1 MTTVSAISVF
11 NGVIASNGKMPD
23 GDRRTTFR
31 GSLRMSDQNSVPDP
45 LYGSYLRF
53 KEWNDSHDKSAHRVF
68 QKELAPLKLQADA
81 RVLELGFG
89 EGRFLDFARDQGY
102 KVTGIEIIPELVAAA
117 EKSGHDVILG
127 GLDVLEKLTDSFDLI
142 VALDVIEHLD
152 RDELNTLF
160 RQCAR
165 LLRPGGS
172 VFLRCPN
179 GSSPFSLGHQNSDLT
194 HRSFLTDGSIRQ
206 VAEPFGLEV
215 VTARNPLRVLPD
227 GLMAQARRR
236 AVYLLRDLIETAIG
250 YAYFGRR
257 CPLDPNLVIVIKR
270 KADLPLR

>member
-1 MTTVSAISVF
+1 
-11 NGVIASNGKMPD
+11 
-23 GDRRTTFR
+23 
-31 GSLRMSDQNSVPDP
+31 MSEQNSVPDP

-53 KEWNDSHDKSAHRVF
+53 KEWNDTHDKSAHRIF
-68 QKELAPLKLQADA
+68 QMELASLDLQAGA

-89 EGRFLDFARDQGY
+89 EGRFLDFAKDEGY
-102 KVTGIEIIPELVAAA
+102 TVTGIEIIPELVAAA
-117 EKSGHDVILG
+117 EKRGHDVILG
-127 GLDVLEKLTDSFDLI
+127 GLDVLGKLTDRYDLV

-152 RDELNTLF
+152 RDELKTLF
-160 RQCAR
+160 QQCAV

-206 VAEPFGLEV
+206 VAEPFGLRV
-215 VTARNPLRVLPD
+215 VAARNPLRHLPD
-227 GLMAQARRR
+227 GLMARARRR

-257 CPLDPNLVIVIKR
+257 CPLDPNLVVVIKR
-270 KADLPLR
+270 AADVPR